1 MVGLVSMGIFP
12 DEMTS
17 LSTGLD
23 SKEMEKPWFLCW
35 TKVEKLRLATRPSMP
50 LLQGDVLCP
59 REANKERK
67 LSMRKIN

>member
-1 MVGLVSMGIFP
+1 MVGLVSMNIFP

-35 TKVEKLRLATRPSMP
+35 TKVEKLRLATTFSMS
-50 LLQGDVLCP
+50 LLQGDVHCP
-59 REANKERK
+59 REANNKRTSLLNK
-67 LSMRKIN
+67 K

>member
-23 SKEMEKPWFLCW
+23 SKEMEKPWFLSW
-35 TKVEKLRLATRPSMP
+35 TKVEKLWLATRLLMP
-50 LLQGDVLCP
+50 LLQGDEHCP
-59 REANKERK
+59 REAKKKRTS
-67 LSMRKIN
+67 L